1 MKELLSICL
10 LALLLLSSCNKS
22 KEEKPKTENGVL
34 AVPASTVEKTPENIL
49 RIKPEMLR
57 DLRITTAIVEVRRGG
72 EGVHLLGELR
82 VNENA
87 YAEVGAPIA
96 ARIVSVLAAPA
107 QAVQKGQELAILQ
120 STELGKTR
128 AELITAQVKLDLAR
142 KTLERKRNLAAEKI
156 VPARDVQEAEAS
168 FATAEADVRAV
179 RTTLRALGA
188 GDESSDTS
196 QFVLRT
202 PISGTVIERT
212 AMQGQMAD
220 PMRPLFRVAEMS
232 RLWLIVHAFERDAVR
247 VKLQSAAR
255 ITFAALPGQTF
266 RGNVALIGKQVDADS
281 RTVAVRIEVE
291 NVQQLLRPGMSAT
304 AFVPIGKETETLIAV
319 PTAALQR
326 LEDNWIVF
334 VPTAKDSFEMRI
346 VGRGRDLGGEIE
358 IVSGLKPGEKVVV
371 EGAFLLKTEA
381 EKLKSEGN
389 EHEH

>member
-1 MKELLSICL
+1 MKKLLSVSL
-10 LALLLLSSCNKS
+10 LALLVLSSCNKS
-22 KEEKPKTENGVL
+22 REAKQKSENEVQ
-34 AVPASTVEKTPENIL
+34 AVPASTVEKMPENIL

-57 DLRITTAIVEVRRGG
+57 DLRITTAVVEVRRGG
-72 EGVHLLGELR
+72 EGVHLLGELK

-96 ARIVSVLAAPA
+96 ARIVSVLAAPG
-107 QAVQKGQELAILQ
+107 QAIRKGQELAVLQ

-128 AELITAQVKLDLAR
+128 AELITAQAKLDLAQ
-142 KTLERKRNLAAEKI
+142 KTLERKRSLAAEKI
-156 VPARDVQEAEAS
+156 VPARDVQEAEAN
-168 FATAEADVRAV
+168 FTTAEADVRAV

-196 QFVLRT
+196 QFVLRS
-202 PISGTVIERT
+202 PISGIVIERT

-220 PMRPLFRVAEMS
+220 PMRTLFRVADLS
-232 RLWLIVHAFERDAVR
+232 RLWLSVHAFERDAVR
-247 VKLQSAAR
+247 VKVGSAAR

-266 RGNVALIGKQVDADS
+266 GGNVTLVGKQVDADS

-291 NVQQLLRPGMSAT
+291 NAQQLLRPGMSAT
-304 AFVPIGKETETLIAV
+304 AFVPLGKETERVIAV

-326 LEDNWIVF
+326 LEENWIVF
-334 VPTAKDSFEMRI
+334 LPTGKDSFEMRI

-371 EGAFLLKTEA
+371 EGAFLLKAEA
-381 EKLKSEGN
+381 EKLKGEGK

>member
-1 MKELLSICL
+1 MKKLLSICL
-10 LALLLLSSCNKS
+10 LALLALSSCNKS
-22 KEEKPKTENGVL
+22 KEEKQKAGNEVQ

-57 DLRITTAIVEVRRGG
+57 DLRITTAVVELRRGG

-87 YAEVGAPIA
+87 YAEIGAPIA
-96 ARIVSVLAAPA
+96 ARIVNILAAPA
-107 QAVQKGQELAILQ
+107 QAIRKGQELAVLQ

-128 AELITAQVKLDLAR
+128 AELITAQAKLDLAQ
-142 KTLERKRNLAAEKI
+142 KTLERKRSLAAEKI
-156 VPARDVQEAEAS
+156 VPARDVQEAEAN
-168 FATAEADVRAV
+168 FATAEADVRAI

-188 GDESSDTS
+188 GDESSDAS
-196 QFVLRT
+196 QFVLRS
-202 PISGTVIERT
+202 PISGIVIERT

-220 PMRPLFRVAEMS
+220 PQRTLFRVADLS
-232 RLWLIVHAFERDAVR
+232 RLWLNVHAFERDAVR
-247 VKLQSAAR
+247 VKVGSSAR

-266 RGNVALIGKQVDADS
+266 GGNVTLVGKQVDADS

-291 NVQQLLRPGMSAT
+291 NAQQLLRPGMSAT
-304 AFVPIGKETETLIAV
+304 AFVPLGKETERVIAV

-326 LEDNWIVF
+326 LEANWIVF
-334 VPTAKDSFEMRI
+334 LLTGKDSFEIRI

-371 EGAFLLKTEA
+371 EGAFLLKAEA
-381 EKLKSEGN
+381 EKLKGEGK

>member
-1 MKELLSICL
+1 MKKLLSICL
-10 LALLLLSSCNKS
+10 LALLALSSCNKS
-22 KEEKPKTENGVL
+22 KEEKQKAGNEVQ

-57 DLRITTAIVEVRRGG
+57 DLRITTAVVEVRRGG

-87 YAEVGAPIA
+87 YAEIGAPIA
-96 ARIVSVLAAPA
+96 ARIVNILAAPA
-107 QAVQKGQELAILQ
+107 QAIRKGQELAVLQ

-128 AELITAQVKLDLAR
+128 AELITAQAKLDLAQ
-142 KTLERKRNLAAEKI
+142 KTLERKRSLAAEKI
-156 VPARDVQEAEAS
+156 VPARDVQEAEAN
-168 FATAEADVRAV
+168 FATAEADVRAI

-188 GDESSDTS
+188 GDESSDAS
-196 QFVLRT
+196 QFVLRS
-202 PISGTVIERT
+202 PISGIVIERT

-220 PMRPLFRVAEMS
+220 PQRTLFRVADLS
-232 RLWLIVHAFERDAVR
+232 RLWLNVHAFERDAVR
-247 VKLQSAAR
+247 VKVGSLAR
-255 ITFAALPGQTF
+255 ISFAALPGQTF
-266 RGNVALIGKQVDADS
+266 GGNVTLVGKQVDADS

-291 NVQQLLRPGMSAT
+291 NAQQLLRPGMSAT
-304 AFVPIGKETETLIAV
+304 AFVPLGKETERVIAV

-326 LEDNWIVF
+326 LEANWIVF
-334 VPTAKDSFEMRI
+334 LPTGKDSFEIRI

-371 EGAFLLKTEA
+371 EGAFLLKAEA
-381 EKLKSEGN
+381 EKLKGEGK

>member
-1 MKELLSICL
+1 MKKLLSICL
-10 LALLLLSSCNKS
+10 LALLALSSCNKS
-22 KEEKPKTENGVL
+22 KEEKQKAGNEVQ

-57 DLRITTAIVEVRRGG
+57 DLRITTAVVEVRRGG

-87 YAEVGAPIA
+87 YAEIGAPIA
-96 ARIVSVLAAPA
+96 ARIVNILAAPA
-107 QAVQKGQELAILQ
+107 QAIRKGQELAVLQ

-128 AELITAQVKLDLAR
+128 AELITAQAKLDLAQ
-142 KTLERKRNLAAEKI
+142 KTLERKRSLAAEKI
-156 VPARDVQEAEAS
+156 VPARDVQEAEAN

-179 RTTLRALGA
+179 RTTLQALGA

-196 QFVLRT
+196 QFVLRS
-202 PISGTVIERT
+202 PISGIVIERT

-220 PMRPLFRVAEMS
+220 PMRTLFRVADMS
-232 RLWLIVHAFERDAVR
+232 RLWLNVHAFERDAVR
-247 VKLQSAAR
+247 VKVGSAAR

-266 RGNVALIGKQVDADS
+266 GGNVTLVGKQVDADS

-291 NVQQLLRPGMSAT
+291 NAQQLLRPGMSAT
-304 AFVPIGKETETLIAV
+304 AFVPLGKETERVIAV

-326 LEDNWIVF
+326 LEANWIVF
-334 VPTAKDSFEMRI
+334 LPTGKDSFEIRI

-371 EGAFLLKTEA
+371 EGAFLLKAEA
-381 EKLKSEGN
+381 EKLKGEGK

>member
-1 MKELLSICL
+1 MKKLLSICL
-10 LALLLLSSCNKS
+10 LALLALSSCNKS
-22 KEEKPKTENGVL
+22 KEEKPRAENEVQ

-57 DLRITTAIVEVRRGG
+57 DLHITTAVVEVRRGG

-96 ARIVSVLAAPA
+96 ARIVTVLAAPA
-107 QAVQKGQELAILQ
+107 QAIRKGQELAVLQ

-128 AELITAQVKLDLAR
+128 AELIMAQAKLDLAQ
-142 KTLERKRNLAAEKI
+142 KTLERKRSLAAEKI
-156 VPARDVQEAEAS
+156 VPARDVQEAEAN
-168 FATAEADVRAV
+168 FATTEADVRAI

-196 QFVLRT
+196 QFVLRS

-220 PMRPLFRVAEMS
+220 PMRTLFRVADMS
-232 RLWLIVHAFERDAVR
+232 RLWLNVHAFERDAVR
-247 VKLQSAAR
+247 VKIGSSAR

-266 RGNVALIGKQVDADS
+266 GGNVTLVGKQVDADS
-281 RTVAVRIEVE
+281 RTVAVRIEID
-291 NVQQLLRPGMSAT
+291 NAQQLLRPGMSAT
-304 AFVPIGKETETLIAV
+304 AFVPLGKETERVIAV

-326 LEDNWIVF
+326 LAANWIVF
-334 VPTAKDSFEMRI
+334 LPTGKDSFEMRI

-371 EGAFLLKTEA
+371 EGAFLLKAEA
-381 EKLKSEGN
+381 EKLKGEGK
-389 EHEH
+389 EHGH

>member
-1 MKELLSICL
+1 MKKLLSIWL
-10 LALLLLSSCNKS
+10 LALLALSACNKS
-22 KEEKPKTENGVL
+22 KEEKQKAENEVQ

-57 DLRITTAIVEVRRGG
+57 DLRITTAVVEVRRGG

-87 YAEVGAPIA
+87 YAEVGAPIV
-96 ARIVSVLAAPA
+96 ARIVSVLAAPS
-107 QAVQKGQELAILQ
+107 QAIRKGQELAVLQ

-128 AELITAQVKLDLAR
+128 AELITAQAKFDLAQ
-142 KTLERKRNLAAEKI
+142 KTLERKRSLAAEKI
-156 VPARDVQEAEAS
+156 VPARDVQEAEAN

-196 QFVLRT
+196 QFVLRS
-202 PISGTVIERT
+202 PISGIVIERT
-212 AMQGQMAD
+212 AIQGQMAD
-220 PMRPLFRVAEMS
+220 PMRTLFRVADMS
-232 RLWLIVHAFERDAVR
+232 RLWLNVHAFERDAVR
-247 VKLQSAAR
+247 VKVGSPAR

-266 RGNVALIGKQVDADS
+266 GGNVTLVGKQVDADS

-291 NVQQLLRPGMSAT
+291 NAQQLLRPGMSAT
-304 AFVPIGKETETLIAV
+304 AFVPLGKETEKVIAV

-326 LEDNWIVF
+326 LEENWIVF
-334 VPTAKDSFEMRI
+334 LPTGKDSFEMRI

-358 IVSGLKPGEKVVV
+358 IVSGLKAGEKVVV
-371 EGAFLLKTEA
+371 EGAFLLKAEA
-381 EKLKSEGN
+381 EKLKGEGK